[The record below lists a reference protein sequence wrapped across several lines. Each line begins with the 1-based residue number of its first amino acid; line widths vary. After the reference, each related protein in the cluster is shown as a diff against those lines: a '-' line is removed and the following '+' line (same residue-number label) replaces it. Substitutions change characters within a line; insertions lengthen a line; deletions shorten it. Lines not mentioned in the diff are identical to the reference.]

1 MEIIAELGTGKSV
14 GQVEVS
20 NEMLIYAKSDVLV
33 DCLISLYEKIFRT
46 GIVPSQMNVAII
58 KPLIKDVN
66 KPWNDISNTRPIS
79 ISDVFSTILEKLLL
93 QEIEKIHVN
102 NVNKIKIY

>member
-14 GQVEVS
+14 GQAEVS
-20 NEMLIYAKSDVLV
+20 NEILIYAKSELV

-66 KPWNDISNTRPIS
+66 KPWNDISNPDQYQYLTSSRQ
-79 ISDVFSTILEKLLL
+79 F
-93 QEIEKIHVN
+93 
-102 NVNKIKIY
+102 